1 MAHPIGAKPM
11 KTVHYAAGC
20 DKGYATIWKPL
31 VVGQEVTPSTAWEL
45 VSCTVQAQVPWPG
58 EEERDCTPPEG
69 PGRIVT
75 VYGEEATR
83 AGSVCVR
90 WFGPRGTVGSI
101 LATYRFDA
109 KLA

>member
-1 MAHPIGAKPM
+1 M

-20 DKGYATIWKPL
+20 DRGYATIWRPL
-31 VVGQEVTPSTAWEL
+31 VVGQEVTPSKAWEL
-45 VSCTVQAQVPWPG
+45 VSCTKQTDWLG
-58 EEERDCTPPEG
+58 NEEGSQPPDG

-75 VYGEEATR
+75 VYGEEAPR

-109 KLA
+109 KLV